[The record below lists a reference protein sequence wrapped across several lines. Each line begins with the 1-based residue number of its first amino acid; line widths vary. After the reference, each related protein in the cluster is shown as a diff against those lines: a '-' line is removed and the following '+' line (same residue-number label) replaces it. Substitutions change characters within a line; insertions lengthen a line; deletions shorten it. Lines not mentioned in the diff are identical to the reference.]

1 MRNKEKNNFLS
12 LILLLVLIAAL
23 ALTIVGCDDSKK
35 EDGSVT
41 TAQTTVATTADEE
54 GTTASTTAEATTADP
69 YLRGE
74 GATEFIFKVV
84 TKSGEEKT
92 FTVRTDK
99 TIVGEALQDVGLIE
113 GEDSQYGL
121 FVKVVD
127 GERVEWDTDG
137 ERVEW
142 DTDGK
147 YWAFYVDGVYAVRG
161 VDSTEI
167 EAGKIYC
174 FKAE

>member
-1 MRNKEKNNFLS
+1 MRNMKKTNFLS

-23 ALTIVGCDDSKK
+23 ALTVAGCDGKTDT
-35 EDGSVT
+35 DVSVT
-41 TAQTTVATTADEE
+41 TAETTAATIADEAPNGSE
-54 GTTASTTAEATTADP
+54 STVATTADP

-74 GATEFIFKVV
+74 GDTEFIFKVV

-99 TIVGEALQDVGLIE
+99 TIVGQALQEVGLIE

-137 ERVEW
+137 
-142 DTDGK
+142 K
-147 YWAFYVDGVYAVRG
+147 YWAFYVDGVYALKG

-167 EAGKIYC
+167 EAGKVYS
-174 FKAE
+174 FRAE

>member
-1 MRNKEKNNFLS
+1 MRNKRKTSFLS

-23 ALTIVGCDDSKK
+23 ALTVVGCDGKTDT
-35 EDGSVT
+35 DGSVT
-41 TAQTTVATTADEE
+41 TAETTAED
-54 GTTASTTAEATTADP
+54 GASTTDDP
-69 YLRGE
+69 SVRGE
-74 GATEFIFKVV
+74 GDTEFIFKVV

-99 TIVGEALQDVGLIE
+99 TIVGEALQEVGLIDGDVE
-113 GEDSQYGL
+113 QYGL
-121 FVKVVD
+121 YVKVV
-127 GERVEWDTDG
+127 DG

-147 YWAFYVDGVYAVRG
+147 YWAFYVDGVYAVKG

-167 EAGKIYC
+167 EAGKVYC
-174 FKAE
+174 FRAE

>member
-1 MRNKEKNNFLS
+1 MRNKRTTSFLS

-23 ALTIVGCDDSKK
+23 ALTVVGCDGKTDT
-35 EDGSVT
+35 DGSVT
-41 TAQTTVATTADEE
+41 TAETTAED
-54 GTTASTTAEATTADP
+54 GASTTAATTDDP
-69 YLRGE
+69 SVRGE
-74 GATEFIFKVV
+74 GDTEFIFKVV

-99 TIVGEALQDVGLIE
+99 TIVGEALQDAGLIE
-113 GEDSQYGL
+113 GEDAQYGL
-121 FVKVVD
+121 YVKVV
-127 GERVEWDTDG
+127 DG

-167 EAGKIYC
+167 EAGKVYC
-174 FKAE
+174 FRAE

>member
-1 MRNKEKNNFLS
+1 MRNKRKTSFLS

-23 ALTIVGCDDSKK
+23 ALTVVGCDGKTDT
-35 EDGSVT
+35 DGSVT
-41 TAQTTVATTADEE
+41 TAETTTAATTD
-54 GTTASTTAEATTADP
+54 DP
-69 YLRGE
+69 SVRGE
-74 GATEFIFKVV
+74 GDTEFIFKVV

-99 TIVGEALQDVGLIE
+99 TIVGEALQEVGLIDGDVE
-113 GEDSQYGL
+113 QYGL
-121 FVKVVD
+121 YVKVV
-127 GERVEWDTDG
+127 DG

-147 YWAFYVDGVYAVRG
+147 YWAFYVDGVYAVKG

-167 EAGKIYC
+167 EAGKVYC
-174 FKAE
+174 FCAE

>member
-1 MRNKEKNNFLS
+1 MRNKRKTSFLS

-23 ALTIVGCDDSKK
+23 ALTVVGCDGKTDT
-35 EDGSVT
+35 DGSVT
-41 TAQTTVATTADEE
+41 TAETTTAATTD
-54 GTTASTTAEATTADP
+54 DP
-69 YLRGE
+69 SVRGE
-74 GATEFIFKVV
+74 GDTEFIFKVV

-99 TIVGEALQDVGLIE
+99 TIVGEALQDAGLIE
-113 GEDSQYGL
+113 GEDAQYGL
-121 FVKVVD
+121 YVKVV
-127 GERVEWDTDG
+127 DG

-147 YWAFYVDGVYAVRG
+147 YWAFYVDGVYAVKG

-167 EAGKIYC
+167 EAGKVYS
-174 FKAE
+174 FVAE

>member
-1 MRNKEKNNFLS
+1 MRNKRKTSFLS

-23 ALTIVGCDDSKK
+23 ALTVVGCDGKTDT
-35 EDGSVT
+35 DGSVT
-41 TAQTTVATTADEE
+41 TAETTAATTAED
-54 GTTASTTAEATTADP
+54 GASTTDDP
-69 YLRGE
+69 SVRGE
-74 GATEFIFKVV
+74 GDTEFIFKVV

-99 TIVGEALQDVGLIE
+99 TIVGEALQEVGLIDGDVE
-113 GEDSQYGL
+113 QYGL
-121 FVKVVD
+121 YVKVV
-127 GERVEWDTDG
+127 DG

-147 YWAFYVDGVYAVRG
+147 YWAFYVDGVYAVKG

-167 EAGKIYC
+167 EAGKVYS
-174 FKAE
+174 FVAE

>member
-1 MRNKEKNNFLS
+1 MRNKRKTSLLS

-23 ALTIVGCDDSKK
+23 ALTVVGCDGKNEDDS
-35 EDGSVT
+35 GVT
-41 TAQTTVATTADEE
+41 TAATTAA
-54 GTTASTTAEATTADP
+54 TTAEDGESTTAATAGDP
-69 YLRGE
+69 YLRGDGE
-74 GATEFIFKVV
+74 TEFIFKVV
-84 TKSGEEKT
+84 TKLGEEKT

-99 TIVGEALQDVGLIE
+99 TIVGEALQEVGLIE
-113 GEDSQYGL
+113 GDEGQYGL
-121 FVKVVD
+121 YVKAVD
-127 GERVEWDTDG
+127 GEI
-137 ERVEW
+137 VEW

-147 YWAFYVDGVYAVRG
+147 YWAFYVDGAYALKG

>member
-1 MRNKEKNNFLS
+1 MRNKRKTSFLS

-54 GTTASTTAEATTADP
+54 ETTASTTAEATTAATTADP

-113 GEDSQYGL
+113 GDDSQYGL

-137 ERVEW
+137 
-142 DTDGK
+142 K
-147 YWAFYVDGVYAVRG
+147 YWAFYVDGAYAAKG

-167 EAGKIYC
+167 EAGKVYS
-174 FKAE
+174 FRAE

>member
-1 MRNKEKNNFLS
+1 MRNTGKKNFLS

-41 TAQTTVATTADEE
+41 TAQTTVATTA
-54 GTTASTTAEATTADP
+54 ATTADP

-99 TIVGEALQDVGLIE
+99 TIVGEALQEVGLIE
-113 GEDSQYGL
+113 GDDSQYGL
-121 FVKVVD
+121 YVKVV
-127 GERVEWDTDG
+127 DG

-147 YWAFYVDGVYAVRG
+147 YWAFYVDGAYAPKG

-167 EAGKIYC
+167 EAGKVYS
-174 FKAE
+174 FRAE

>member
-1 MRNKEKNNFLS
+1 MRKTRKTNFLS

-23 ALTIVGCDDSKK
+23 ALTTVGCDDKTRD
-35 EDGSVT
+35 DGNVT
-41 TAQTTVATTADEE
+41 TTAATTVATTTGDE
-54 GTTASTTAEATTADP
+54 TTVSTTAATTTDP
-69 YLRGE
+69 SVRGE
-74 GATEFIFKVV
+74 GETEFIFKVV

-99 TIVGEALQDVGLIE
+99 TIVGEALQEVGLIE
-113 GEDSQYGL
+113 GDDSQYGL

-137 ERVEW
+137 
-142 DTDGK
+142 K
-147 YWAFYVDGVYAVRG
+147 YWAFYVDGAYAPKG

-167 EAGKIYC
+167 EAGKVYS
-174 FKAE
+174 FVAE

>member
-1 MRNKEKNNFLS
+1 MRNMKKTNFLS

-23 ALTIVGCDDSKK
+23 ALTVVGCDGKNED
-35 EDGSVT
+35 DGSVT
-41 TAQTTVATTADEE
+41 TAATTVATTAA
-54 GTTASTTAEATTADP
+54 TTEAGATTAATTRDP

-74 GATEFIFKVV
+74 GETEFIFKVV

-99 TIVGEALQDVGLIE
+99 TIVGEALQEVGLIE

-121 FVKVVD
+121 YVKVV
-127 GERVEWDTDG
+127 DG

-147 YWAFYVDGVYAVRG
+147 YWAFYVDGVYALKG

>member
-1 MRNKEKNNFLS
+1 MRNKGKNNFLS

-54 GTTASTTAEATTADP
+54 GTTASTTAEATTAATTADP

-99 TIVGEALQDVGLIE
+99 TVVGEALQDVGLIE
-113 GEDSQYGL
+113 GDDSQYGL
-121 FVKVVD
+121 YVKVV
-127 GERVEWDTDG
+127 DG

-147 YWAFYVDGVYAVRG
+147 YWAFYVDGAYAPKG

-167 EAGKIYC
+167 EAGKVYS
-174 FKAE
+174 FRAE